1 MSRAGPSESKEKAKK
16 AGKAIEVPESVRVL
30 AANVRRFRLRL
41 GLSQVALAA
50 AAAIEYKHFQ
60 KIEGAA
66 WPGVRLDTVERLA
79 KALNVSM
86 AELLAEEGMEVR
98 RARMD

>member
-1 MSRAGPSESKEKAKK
+1 
-16 AGKAIEVPESVRVL
+16 
-30 AANVRRFRLRL
+30 
-41 GLSQVALAA
+41 LAA